1 MRTDPQLLSR
11 KRVAGVHQERGGV
24 DHLAVGLRDKIQNG
38 HFRIRTRRGLVAATI
53 TIQAIVVAAG
63 LGLTLRLFQ
72 SDFTHFIASGASAA
86 DWVDVSSLRDDLM
99 LVSGST
105 GVLILGLSAL
115 TSMALMRRYDTN
127 MERVNRYLE
136 EEVARRMGQALKT
149 RHALIFGLAK
159 LADYR
164 DTDTGR
170 HLERISRYCEILA
183 RELRHTIGEIDAQWI
198 DQLKLAS
205 ALHDIGKVGIPDRI
219 LLKPGALT
227 PEERTQMQLHPIIGA
242 DTLIAIRRRLGD
254 DELVNMGIQIALEH
268 HEKWDGSGYPFG
280 LRESQIT
287 LPARIVALA
296 DVYDAM
302 TSKRVYKDAVGHAE
316 VVKQIVASRG
326 THFDP
331 QIVDAFIRVQDK
343 FERIRRE
350 LASNAACPGG
360 LFDDVGLDMID
371 QHRKAA

>member
-1 MRTDPQLLSR
+1 
-11 KRVAGVHQERGGV
+11 
-24 DHLAVGLRDKIQNG
+24 
-38 HFRIRTRRGLVAATI
+38 
-53 TIQAIVVAAG
+53 
-63 LGLTLRLFQ
+63 
-72 SDFTHFIASGASAA
+72 
-86 DWVDVSSLRDDLM
+86 
-99 LVSGST
+99 
-105 GVLILGLSAL
+105 
-115 TSMALMRRYDTN
+115 
-127 MERVNRYLE
+127 
-136 EEVARRMGQALKT
+136 
-149 RHALIFGLAK
+149 
-159 LADYR
+159 
-164 DTDTGR
+164 
-170 HLERISRYCEILA
+170 
-183 RELRHTIGEIDAQWI
+183 
-198 DQLKLAS
+198 
-205 ALHDIGKVGIPDRI
+205 
-219 LLKPGALT
+219 
-227 PEERTQMQLHPIIGA
+227 
-242 DTLIAIRRRLGD
+242 
-254 DELVNMGIQIALEH
+254 MGIQIALEH

-316 VVKQIVASRG
+316 VVKQIVTSRG